1 MGRSNV
7 IGILSGKGGV
17 GKTTLVSNLGSA
29 LASEFNRK
37 ILLIDSN
44 VKTSHLG
51 LHLGLYEE
59 LPVTLKDVLLKKAP
73 VMYAVFLHPA
83 TGLRL
88 LPAPI
93 KGNMDLKKMDGVIR
107 ELRPAYD
114 PILIDCAPGLGRDVV
129 IAAKAIDKAILVTT
143 PNLPA
148 FTDMLKTIN
157 LLKKLR
163 KDIIGIV
170 VNKVKNEKYELTVEE
185 IESTCGYDV
194 ISIIPET
201 NKVPESIAKGMP
213 IVMNSDCS
221 ASVEFKRLA
230 ASLIGEEYQP
240 VGFWYKLRD
249 MFNIKRH
256 TARKL
261 PKDVFVRDMDI
272 GDEIPKATRE
282 RGEEEQTAIEELRR
296 DLKKSLKEKKGLK
309 VEYDDTEY
317 LEREIMGRVKEKLR
331 ERLEE

>member
-1 MGRSNV
+1 M
-7 IGILSGKGGV
+7 
-17 GKTTLVSNLGSA
+17 LVSNLGSA

-37 ILLIDSN
+37 VLLIDSN

-73 VMYAVFLHPA
+73 VMYAVFLHPE

-93 KGNMDLKKMDGVIR
+93 KGDMDLKKMDGVIR

-114 PILIDCAPGLGRDVV
+114 PILVDCAPGLGRDVV

-143 PNLPA
+143 PDLPA

-163 KDIIGIV
+163 KEIIGIV
-170 VNKVKNEKYELTVEE
+170 VNRVKNEKYELTVEE

-201 NKVPESIAKGMP
+201 NKVPESIAEGVP
-213 IVMNSDCS
+213 IVMNSGCP
-221 ASVEFKRLA
+221 ASIEFKRFA
-230 ASLIGEEYQP
+230 ASLISEEYHP
-240 VGFWYKLRD
+240 DGFWHKLRD
-249 MFNIKRH
+249 MFSIKRPN
-256 TARKL
+256 ARKKT
-261 PKDVFVRDMDI
+261 KDVFVRDMDI
-272 GDEIPKATRE
+272 GDEIPKATRK
-282 RGEEEQTAIEELRR
+282 RGMEGRSAKRPVEEEGEQTAIEELRR
-296 DLKKSLKEKKGLK
+296 DLKKSLKDKKRLKK
-309 VEYDDTEY
+309 VEYDHTED